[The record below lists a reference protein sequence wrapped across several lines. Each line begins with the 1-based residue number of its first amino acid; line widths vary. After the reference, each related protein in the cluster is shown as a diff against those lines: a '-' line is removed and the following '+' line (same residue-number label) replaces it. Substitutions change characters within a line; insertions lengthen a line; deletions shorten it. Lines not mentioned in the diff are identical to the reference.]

1 MSDDMCSSPKSHPK
15 CKFTKNDDM
24 RLCSIISEC
33 SELNWKLIS
42 EKMGDRNPRQ
52 CKERWEN
59 YLNPNINR
67 SPFSVA
73 EDILLLEKYQEFGAK
88 WVIISKFFNNRS
100 DISIKSR
107 YMVLKR
113 RGVTLEFLKTHNASF
128 LVTGTGK
135 KARKSPQSSPAYV
148 QTPPMISYDMTIPQS
163 FNTAPSPAPIESTPA
178 PIFEENSNS
187 KIDELFDWCAPS
199 DVFESFE
206 LVF

>member
-1 MSDDMCSSPKSHPK
+1 MCSSPKCHPK
-15 CKFTKNDDM
+15 CKFTKEDDM
-24 RLCSIISEC
+24 RLCSIISQC

-88 WVIISKFFNNRS
+88 WVVISKYFNNRS

-113 RGVTLEFLKTHNASF
+113 RGVTLEFLRTHNVSF
-128 LVTGTGK
+128 LATGTSK
-135 KARKSPQSSPAYV
+135 KAKLSPQSSPIYV
-148 QTPPMISYDMTIPQS
+148 QTPPITNYEMAYQQQI
-163 FNTAPSPAPIESTPA
+163 NTAPSPAPMEYPSATV
-178 PIFEENSNS
+178 FEDNSNS
-187 KIDELFDWCAPS
+187 KVDDLIDWSVAS
-199 DVFESFE
+199 DIFESFE
-206 LVF
+206 LAF